1 MLDTNLLQLLRIRDI
16 GLLQLLHVGYRSSAT
31 VICLSIAAV
40 MVYERYSA
48 IATYDSFEIYCRALP
63 TVMKNR
69 NQGSLSIKF
78 WLLW

>member
-48 IATYDSFEIYCRALP
+48 IATYD
-63 TVMKNR
+63 
-69 NQGSLSIKF
+69 
-78 WLLW
+78 